1 MKAPPLVCAVFVV
14 LGAIPAG
21 AQSTQ
26 GVLLGQISDSI
37 TSLAVKSARIE
48 CVNAETGLTFTAA
61 VGQFGFYAVTALS
74 PGTYSVTITANDYQA
89 QQARQVEI
97 AVASRVELN
106 FRLRPLSDLWEAGR
120 FGTWHLPG
128 SQQTLTLYGPD
139 VDTSRL
145 AVFSLNNAS
154 SSPLETSRS
163 DVIGRIAID
172 NLPLTGRD
180 VYTMLLLLPGVTADT
195 GTARGQGFST
205 LGQRPSA
212 SEYLLDGADNN
223 NALVTGPLI
232 TAAPE
237 FIQEY
242 RVSTGNYAAEYG
254 RTSGFVANAITRSG
268 GAVWHGAV
276 FFHLENWRLNANEF
290 QENLS
295 GFPRT
300 PMTQVEGGFTAG
312 GPLVPHKLFLSF
324 GLDQLRTKSLAD
336 PVLYTLPTTG
346 FIQSTNSTGLAGAL
360 LRQFPSPDSP
370 SGEGNAATVSIAPP
384 ADFFRSDV
392 YARLD
397 YEPSAADR
405 VFAHFLRDSL
415 NQPDYL
421 FSPYPG
427 FSTPYHQTSLSSA
440 AAWRRQLGSSL
451 QNDLRAARSGDSVR
465 FNAPNS
471 DVPQLTLSPDTALT
485 VDGQTY
491 PVILPGPQNPYNY
504 RNRGATWEIGDTLTG
519 ATGRH
524 LWKAGG
530 GLLERNIDLNL
541 AFASGGSLLFNSFGD
556 LSQSV
561 PRQLQVE
568 VDRYAG
574 GFTPVQPNRRYRY
587 RQAYAFAQ
595 DSFRIGSRLTVDYG
609 LRYESYGSPV
619 NTGETKDT
627 LIVLGSGTG
636 GIQRAIAG
644 ANPVTPASIGDQT
657 LFPAGGLNL
666 APRVGLAWDIPR
678 SGNTI
683 LRASY
688 GLFYDRPFDNLW
700 ENVIQNRYQTAAFQ
714 DFESP
719 VAAGAST
726 AEIQAAGRYQS
737 SSQIVNGLV
746 FQPSFR
752 APRVRN
758 AFAGLE
764 RPVHRRIYIEGAV
777 LASTAHGLIT
787 TDIVNRPYS
796 VPSTDDNIPGYLNSA
811 FSLLDYRANQG
822 SSRYAALT
830 GSVKF
835 RLPKL
840 FAQVSYTWS
849 HSEDNQSEPLANS
862 FFDLNQFSQQHGT
875 SEFSSAFTT
884 QFNSSGDW
892 ANSDFDQR
900 QNLVLYFV
908 WTPAIQHREGWVN
921 RALRD
926 WRISGLSAIRSGL
939 PYSVYASQ
947 QTGRMT
953 EYIINER
960 ADLVNPANPSI
971 SQAGPGGRYLLNFA
985 AFSDP
990 AGIVGNTGRNAF
1002 TGPGLFSAD
1011 LSVARAFPLPF
1022 LREQARL
1029 ILRADAYN
1037 ALNHANLNN
1046 PDSFWI
1052 PGSTTFG
1059 LALAGRAEIASG
1071 FPLLAPLKES
1081 ARIIQIMA
1089 RLEF

>member
-1 MKAPPLVCAVFVV
+1 MFGV

-26 GVLLGQISDSI
+26 GVLLGQVNDSI
-37 TSLAVKSARIE
+37 TGLAVQSARIE
-48 CVNAETGLTFTAA
+48 CVSTETGLTFTAA

-172 NLPLTGRD
+172 NVPLTGRD

-212 SEYLLDGADNN
+212 SEYLLDGAYNN
-223 NALVTGPLI
+223 NSLVTGPLN

-254 RTSGFVANAITRSG
+254 RTSGFVANAVTRSG

-276 FFHLENWRLNANEF
+276 FFHLENWRLNANGF
-290 QENLS
+290 QENAS
-295 GFPRT
+295 GFPRSPT
-300 PMTQVEGGFTAG
+300 TQVEGGFTAG
-312 GPLVPHKLFLSF
+312 GPLIPHKLFLSL

-336 PVLYTLPTTG
+336 PVLYALPTTA
-346 FIQSTNSTGLAGAL
+346 FIQSTNPTGIAGAL

-370 SGEGNAATVSIAPP
+370 SSDGNAATVSIAPP
-384 ADFFRSDV
+384 ADFSRSDV

-405 VFAHFLRDSL
+405 LFAHFLRDSL
-415 NQPDYL
+415 KQPDYL

-427 FSTPYHQTSLSSA
+427 FSTPYHQTSLSLA
-440 AAWRRQLGSSL
+440 AAWRHQFGSSL
-451 QNDLRAARSGDSVR
+451 GNELRGARSGDSIR

-471 DVPQLTLSPDTALT
+471 DTPQLILSSGSDLT
-485 VDGQTY
+485 VDGRSY
-491 PVILPGPQNPYNY
+491 PIIMPGPQNPYNY
-504 RNRGATWEIGDTLTG
+504 RNRGATWEIGDTLTV

-530 GLLERNIDLNL
+530 GLLQRNIDLNL

-556 LSQSV
+556 VSQSV
-561 PRQLQVE
+561 PLQLQVE
-568 VDRYAG
+568 VDRYAS
-574 GFTPVQPNRRYRY
+574 GFTPVQPNRSYRY
-587 RQAYAFAQ
+587 RQGYAFAQ
-595 DSFRIGSRLTVDYG
+595 DSFRIGSRLTLDYG
-609 LRYESYGSPV
+609 IRYESYGSPV

-627 LIVLGSGTG
+627 LIVLGSGSG
-636 GIQRAIAG
+636 GIQGAIAG
-644 ANPVTPASIGDQT
+644 AKAVTPASIGDQT

-666 APRVGLAWDIPR
+666 APRVGVAWDIPG
-678 SGNTI
+678 SGSTI

-700 ENVIQNRYQTAAFQ
+700 ENAIQNRYETAAFQ
-714 DFESP
+714 NFNASVP
-719 VAAGAST
+719 AGAST
-726 AEIQAAGRYQS
+726 AEIQAAGQYQS

-746 FQPSFR
+746 FQPRFR
-752 APRVRN
+752 APRVQN
-758 AFAGLE
+758 AFIGLE
-764 RPVHRRIYIEGAV
+764 RPLHRRIYIEGAA
-777 LASTAHGLIT
+777 LASTGHGLVT
-787 TDIVNRPYS
+787 TDIINRPFS
-796 VPSTDDNIPGYLNSA
+796 VPATDENPPGYLNPG

-835 RLPKL
+835 RLQQL

-849 HSEDNQSEPLANS
+849 HSQDNQSEPLGNS
-862 FFDLNQFSQQHGT
+862 FFDLNQFSQQPGT
-875 SEFSSAFTT
+875 HEISSAFTT
-884 QFNSSGDW
+884 QFDSSGDW
-892 ANSDFDQR
+892 AKSDFDQR
-900 QNLVLYFV
+900 QNLVMYFV

-939 PYSVYASQ
+939 PYSVYATQ

-960 ADLVNPANPSI
+960 ADLVNPVNAKI
-971 SQAGPGGRYLLNFA
+971 SAPGPGGRYLLNLASFSNPA
-985 AFSDP
+985 AV
-990 AGIVGNTGRNAF
+990 VGNTGRNAF

-1011 LSVARAFPLPF
+1011 LSLARVFPLPF
-1022 LREQARL
+1022 VREQARL

-1037 ALNHANLNN
+1037 VLNHANLNN
-1046 PDSFWI
+1046 PDSFWF

-1059 LALAGRAEIASG
+1059 LALAGRAESASG
-1071 FPLLAPLKES
+1071 FPLLAPLRES